1 MAETDIHAYSAG
13 EKLNKMDVDLIE
25 LELTTTAATHANG
38 DVIATAEVIS
48 DAFSV
53 VGGSAIIQ
61 SIVLLNTDD
70 SVEAPALTLVF
81 GNDNTSIG
89 TIGSAPDITDANL
102 INWCMGCV
110 DITNWKTILPTGN
123 EVATKTNVGLVV
135 KGIATSRNLYVN
147 VINTSGGDY
156 TPSATGVLRMV
167 IGIVKD

>member
-1 MAETDIHAYSAG
+1 MAETDIRLYSAA

-25 LELTTTAATHANG
+25 LELTTTAATHADG
-38 DVIATAEVIS
+38 DVIATAELIHN
-48 DAFSV
+48 ALSV
-53 VGGSAIIQ
+53 QGGTAIIQ

-110 DITNWKTILPTGN
+110 EVTNWVTIKPTDN
-123 EVATKTNVGLVV
+123 QVATKTNVGLVV
-135 KGIATSRNLYVN
+135 KGTATSKNIYVS